1 MKNKR
6 VIWIVLDSVGIGA
19 MPDADRFG
27 DTGAD
32 TLGHIAEAYPD
43 IRIPNLRSLGLGCI
57 EGAAQ
62 AIGRVPKP
70 IGVYGKAA
78 EVSDGKD
85 SVTGHWEMIGIRTK
99 EPFQTFPDGFPDR
112 IVNAFTEAA
121 GIPGVLGNCVDSGTA
136 IIQRLGREHEET
148 GKPILYTSQDSVFQ
162 IAASEETF
170 GLDRL
175 YRTCEIARAQL
186 TGKDLMARVIARPF
200 IRNPEGEG
208 YVRTSNRHDY
218 AIHPGEENLLAYLGE
233 AGVPVISVGKIN
245 DLFSGCGIRTAY
257 KTKNNEDGVSR
268 MLEVMQT
275 EKEGLIFTNL
285 VEFDSTWGH
294 RRDVPGYKA
303 GLEAFDRHL
312 PEILDRMED
321 EDLLIITADHGCD
334 PSYSGTDHTREYVPV
349 LLYGK
354 QLSARNIGIR
364 TTFAD
369 MGETVGQ
376 LLGVKHLPVGTA
388 IQL

>member
-1 MKNKR
+1 
-6 VIWIVLDSVGIGA
+6 
-19 MPDADRFG
+19 
-27 DTGAD
+27 
-32 TLGHIAEAYPD
+32 
-43 IRIPNLRSLGLGCI
+43 
-57 EGAAQ
+57 
-62 AIGRVPKP
+62 
-70 IGVYGKAA
+70 
-78 EVSDGKD
+78 
-85 SVTGHWEMIGIRTK
+85 
-99 EPFQTFPDGFPDR
+99 
-112 IVNAFTEAA
+112 
-121 GIPGVLGNCVDSGTA
+121 
-136 IIQRLGREHEET
+136 
-148 GKPILYTSQDSVFQ
+148 
-162 IAASEETF
+162 
-170 GLDRL
+170 
-175 YRTCEIARAQL
+175 
-186 TGKDLMARVIARPF
+186 
-200 IRNPEGEG
+200 
-208 YVRTSNRHDY
+208 
-218 AIHPGEENLLAYLGE
+218 
-233 AGVPVISVGKIN
+233 
-245 DLFSGCGIRTAY
+245 
-257 KTKNNEDGVSR
+257 

-285 VEFDSTWGH
+285 VEFDSNWGH